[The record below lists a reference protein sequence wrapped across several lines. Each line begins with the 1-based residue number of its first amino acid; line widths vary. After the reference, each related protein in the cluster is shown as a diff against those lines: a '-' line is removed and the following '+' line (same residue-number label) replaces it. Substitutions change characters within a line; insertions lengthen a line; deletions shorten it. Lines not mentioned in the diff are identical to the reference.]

1 MKTAWVPIIREILL
15 LILAVLIFLVLYDCQ
30 VKKKSLKDSLN
41 ERLVLLLLFRDGL
54 GWIVYLIG
62 IVVVVFLVYSIFF
75 E

>member
-15 LILAVLIFLVLYDCQ
+15 LILAVLIFLVLYDCL
-30 VKKKSLKDSLN
+30 VKKKSFKKSLN
-41 ERLVLLLLFRDGL
+41 ERLILLLFRDGL

-62 IVVVVFLVYSIFF
+62 IIVVVFLVYSIFF

>member
-15 LILAVLIFLVLYDCQ
+15 LILAVLIFLVLYDCL

-41 ERLVLLLLFRDGL
+41 ERLVLLLFRDGL
-54 GWIVYLIG
+54 GWTVYLIG
-62 IVVVVFLVYSIFF
+62 IIVVVFLVYSIFF

>member
-41 ERLVLLLLFRDGL
+41 ERLVLLFRDGL

>member
-15 LILAVLIFLVLYDCQ
+15 LILAVLIFLVSYDCQ

-41 ERLVLLLLFRDGL
+41 ERLVLLFRDGL

>member
-15 LILAVLIFLVLYDCQ
+15 LILAVLIFLVLYDCL
-30 VKKKSLKDSLN
+30 VKKKSLKESLN
-41 ERLVLLLLFRDGL
+41 ERLILLFRDGF